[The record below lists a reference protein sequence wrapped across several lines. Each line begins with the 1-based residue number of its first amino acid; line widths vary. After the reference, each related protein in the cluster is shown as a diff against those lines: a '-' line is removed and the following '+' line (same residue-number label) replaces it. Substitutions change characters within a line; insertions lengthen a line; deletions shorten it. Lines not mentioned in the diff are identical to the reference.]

1 MQFKVQN
8 NAAQCNAVLLQCN
21 TCSRLK
27 TSVNSVHLGPG
38 GHFFQ
43 GGAQAARLKGCKD
56 SGTCRGLCRMQE
68 GECVFCREASSAGG
82 EFEERI
88 CVSSAGDF
96 ACRAA
101 DIKHLSAGSLPG
113 TPVGRAVVL
122 KTQNFNSFSPLFSL
136 FTKYQIWLKKS
147 IMDLGFK
154 I

>member
-82 EFEERI
+82 EEEL
-88 CVSSAGDF
+88 CVSSAGEC

-101 DIKHLSAGSLPG
+101 DIEHLGAGSVPG

-122 KTQNFNSFSPLFSL
+122 KTQNFDNFSPLFGL
-136 FTKYQIWLKKS
+136 FT
-147 IMDLGFK
+147 
-154 I
+154 